1 MPQQTFLNLSP
12 QRQQEIIDTCLDEF
26 VRYDYRDASLTRI
39 IETLGLA
46 KGSFYRYFASKR
58 ELYEY
63 LIEYATGYTL
73 NIFDRFFTGKT
84 DDLLQTWVEFFLACV
99 EQDNDYPLMSYFGYR
114 ITRETDNVVLG
125 DVPRQTLKRGIEV
138 LSRHLREQQEQGA
151 IRTDVDAGQ
160 LVYVLLQVQSGFL
173 NYLELKYALDF
184 EANVRAGQPLFPLP
198 TETLRCELEA
208 LADILRCGFSSPTP
222 GEKGGAG

>member
-12 QRQQEIIDTCLDEF
+12 QRQREIIDTCLDEF
-26 VRYDYRDASLTRI
+26 VRHDYRDASLTRI

-63 LIEYATGYTL
+63 LIEYTTGYTL
-73 NIFDRFFTGKT
+73 NIFDRFFAGET

-99 EQDNDYPLMSYFGYR
+99 EQDNAYPLLSYFGYR
-114 ITRETDNVVLG
+114 ITHETDNVVLG
-125 DVPRQTLKRGIEV
+125 DVPRQTLKRGLEV
-138 LSRHLREQQEQGA
+138 LGRHLREQQEQGT
-151 IRTDVDAGQ
+151 IRDDVDAGQ

-173 NYLELKYALDF
+173 DFLELTYDLDF
-184 EANVRAGQPLFPLP
+184 EANVRAGRPLFPLP
-198 TETLRCELEA
+198 VDTLRSELEA
-208 LADILRCGFSSPTP
+208 LADILRRGFVSPAP
-222 GEKGGAG
+222 VEKGGAG